1 MIHVLF
7 PRRVGRSGLVNA
19 RKGAGEKKG
28 ERERGREGGREGE
41 REGGREGGRKKA
53 PFVVCEY
60 DYISIDACIV
70 QIGEGNGNR
79 GYRLHLGWM
88 SGA

>member
-1 MIHVLF
+1 MSFSHVALVG
-7 PRRVGRSGLVNA
+7 PVWSMLEKEQERR
-19 RKGAGEKKG
+19 K
-28 ERERGREGGREGE
+28 ERGREGGRE
-41 REGGREGGRKKA
+41 GRKKA

>member
-1 MIHVLF
+1 M
-7 PRRVGRSGLVNA
+7 
-19 RKGAGEKKG
+19 
-28 ERERGREGGREGE
+28 REG
-41 REGGREGGRKKA
+41 
-53 PFVVCEY
+53 PSVVCEY

>member
-1 MIHVLF
+1 M
-7 PRRVGRSGLVNA
+7 S
-19 RKGAGEKKG
+19 
-28 ERERGREGGREGE
+28 EGGREG
-41 REGGREGGRKKA
+41 RKRGSVRS
-53 PFVVCEY
+53 FVVCEY